1 MTPSLRLP
9 ATLLAGFLLAA
20 CGRSE
25 APPATVQHDAKA
37 GDHGAAAEIAW
48 FPGTVEEAFAAAKEQ
63 GKPIFLYWGAV
74 WCPPCHE
81 IKATVFRSR
90 EFIERSR
97 LFVPVYL
104 DGDSENAQALGEK
117 FGVVGYPTMIVFS
130 PAGEEITRIPGGIDI
145 QAYANVLDL
154 TLAQAQPVSALL
166 AKVLDEGA
174 SLDASQCRLLAY
186 YSWGQDKSLLAD
198 RDDAAAFRA
207 MAGAC
212 PAAATTERS
221 MLQMAALEA
230 AVDAAGQPEN
240 AVAMTAEQKAEALQQ
255 VRQVLADKGLTR
267 ANLFT
272 IIGAGTD
279 ITTTITDAGSAE
291 RADLQARF
299 VEVLKRMQDDPS
311 LFTTERLYGT
321 LGLLDFAR
329 VDDPEAPL
337 PPELVEDVRVRVQKA
352 DAGTT
357 DTSGRPSSTLRP
369 TCWRRRVSR
378 KRRSSCCWPS
388 WTSRSSPTTSWSDW
402 PTWRSRPATRRLR
415 STGCSVPMAPRP
427 VPPRASSGG
436 PTTST
441 GCSRWRRTMWR
452 GSGPRPSTWCGSW
465 KRAGPSTSARRP
477 SSSGWRRSSKPG
489 APRRNAAR
497 AWPASARTCWR
508 SAAPSPPAS
517 LPAPPA
523 RASSADVIRCRA
535 GGFGVI
541 GTWCQVRAPERDSNN
556 PESPG
561 PAP

>member
-1 MTPSLRLP
+1 MDE
-9 ATLLAGFLLAA
+9 A
-20 CGRSE
+20 C
-25 APPATVQHDAKA
+25 
-37 GDHGAAAEIAW
+37 
-48 FPGTVEEAFAAAKEQ
+48 AAAKAQ

-240 AVAMTAEQKAEALQQ
+240 AVPMTAEQKAEALQQ

-329 VDDPEAPL
+329 IDDPEAPL

-357 DTSGRPSSTLRP
+357 DTYERQTVINIASHLLEEAGLKEEAKQLLLAELDKSKQPYYFMVGLADLEEQAGNQEAAI
-369 TCWRRRVSR
+369 
-378 KRRSSCCWPS
+378 
-388 WTSRSSPTTSWSDW
+388 DW
-402 PTWRSRPATRRLR
+402 LQRAYGAATGPATRFQWGTYYVNGLLE
-415 STGCSVPMAPRP
+415 MAPDDVARIRTETVNVVRELEKSRAFYQRP
-427 VPPRASSGG
+427 KAQLERLEKKLEAWG
-436 PTTST
+436 TTPE
-441 GCSRWRRTMWR
+441 RREGLAGIR
-452 GSGPRPSTWCGSW
+452 QDVLAICG
-465 KRAGPSTSARRP
+465 TI
-477 SSSGWRRSSKPG
+477 
-489 APRRNAAR
+489 
-497 AWPASARTCWR
+497 PASE
-508 SAAPSPPAS
+508 
-517 LPAPPA
+517 PA
-523 RASSADVIRCRA
+523 RATCE
-535 GGFGVI
+535 GFLG
-541 GTWCQVRAPERDSNN
+541 
-556 PESPG
+556 
-561 PAP
+561 